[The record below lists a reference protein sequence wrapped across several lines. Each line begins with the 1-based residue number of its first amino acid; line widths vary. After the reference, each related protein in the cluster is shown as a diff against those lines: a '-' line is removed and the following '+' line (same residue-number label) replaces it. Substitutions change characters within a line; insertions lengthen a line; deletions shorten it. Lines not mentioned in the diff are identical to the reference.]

1 LENERSKVMI
11 SYAEAFV
18 ETVRNSVLVL
28 DSEFKVDKATSFFY
42 ETFQLSPRETEGFSI
57 YEIGNG
63 QWNIPAIRTLLE
75 EVLPQK
81 SKVEDFEIEHEF
93 QRIGQKKI
101 VLNVRRFEGRNP
113 EDSLILI
120 SIGDI

>member
-1 LENERSKVMI
+1 M
-11 SYAEAFV
+11 
-18 ETVRNSVLVL
+18 
-28 DSEFKVDKATSFFY
+28 
-42 ETFQLSPRETEGFSI
+42 
-57 YEIGNG
+57 
-63 QWNIPAIRTLLE
+63 RTLLE

-81 SKVEDFEIEHEF
+81 SKVESFEIEHEF

-101 VLNVRRFEGRNP
+101 VLNVRRFEGQNP

>member
-1 LENERSKVMI
+1 
-11 SYAEAFV
+11 
-18 ETVRNSVLVL
+18 VL
-28 DSEFKVDKATSFFY
+28 DSKLKVDKATSFFY

-63 QWNIPAIRTLLE
+63 QWNIPAMRTLLE

-101 VLNVRRFEGRNP
+101 VLNVRRFEGQNA